1 MSIRMLAR
9 EYYQTQQEVERL
21 QRQLAQAPWRERP
34 AIEETLRQARSQR
47 DHLRRVLDGCIGRT
61 K

>member
-9 EYYQTQQEVERL
+9 EYYQSQLEVERL
-21 QRQLAQAPWRERP
+21 QRQLAKAPWRERP
-34 AIEETLRQARSQR
+34 AIEDALRQACSQKDR
-47 DHLRRVLDGCIGRT
+47 LRRVLDGCIGRT